1 MAMIYLNYFKFF
13 CYVSY
18 VAGFRFLRPSNV
30 GKFLNSVWKGYSWFS
45 DFIMALYVFR
55 ITCRFFFAVMT
66 TAQILETIPTF
77 FYVTQIFIKSVL
89 IRVKAKQ
96 LDVYFFKMKQF
107 MTHRDGDEIFKQIW
121 RKTYTVSNN
130 ICKTLFACQ
139 VFGLGLSF
147 LPSLYSIVADPDA
160 PVIHFAAFYVFRDYH
175 FGFKVFYLILDLIS
189 SIFCVVKICAIEAL
203 YLTCVS
209 FHISLYEYLT
219 LLLKQI
225 HKKPTH
231 EMKNWTRNH
240 QEFLRYFK
248 IHFKIFGILES

>member
-18 VAGFRFLRPSNV
+18 VAGFRFLRPSDV
-30 GKFLNSVWKGYSWFS
+30 GKFLNLVWKGYSWFS
-45 DFIMALYVFR
+45 DFIMFLYVFR

-77 FYVTQIFIKSVL
+77 FYVTQIFIKSVM
-89 IRVKAKQ
+89 IRAKAEQ
-96 LDVYFFKMKQF
+96 LDLYFLRMKEF
-107 MTHRDGDEIFKQIW
+107 MTFKDGDAVFKQIW
-121 RKTYTVSNN
+121 RRTYTVSSN

-139 VFGLGLSF
+139 VFGLALSF
-147 LPSLYSIVADPDA
+147 LPSLFTIVTDPNA
-160 PVIHFAAFYVFRDYH
+160 PVIHFAALYVFRDSH
-175 FGFKVFYLILDLIS
+175 IGFKVFYLILDLVS

-209 FHISLYEYLT
+209 FHISQYEYLT
-219 LLLKQI
+219 LCLKEIQN
-225 HKKPTH
+225 KSAYELKS
-231 EMKNWTRNH
+231 WSRNH

-248 IHFKIFGILES
+248 IYFRTR